1 MKRSFPKN
9 ELYSMWLLMLISKIK
24 KVDFLAFYDEEK
36 FVGCVY
42 LIKSKKVAYLMY
54 IVVNDKVQSQG
65 YGTKM
70 LQEIAN
76 KAKELGYNKVYLWT
90 DQAPEFYKKIG
101 YTYLQQV
108 EKNEGGYGELF
119 YKEVD

>member
-1 MKRSFPKN
+1 MI
-9 ELYSMWLLMLISKIK
+9 L
-24 KVDFLAFYDEEK
+24 EE
-36 FVGCVY
+36 Y
-42 LIKSKKVAYLMY
+42 HHR
-54 IVVNDKVQSQG
+54 G
-65 YGTKM
+65 YGTEM
-70 LQEIAN
+70 LQEIVK
-76 KAKELGYNKVYLWT
+76 KAKELGYNKVYLWI